1 MQHLTLIIMKR
12 TLIALILCIATT
24 VAFGQSKDEKDVVA
38 AVEFLRKAMLDG
50 DKAALYKIA
59 APELTYG
66 HSSGTLE
73 DKAAFIDAL
82 VSGRNDFVTIDLS
95 EQTVKL
101 VGNDLALV
109 RHKLKAQ
116 TNNGGTPGTAN
127 IGILLVWQKQQGQWK
142 LLARQAFKL

>member
-1 MQHLTLIIMKR
+1 MKR
-12 TLIALILCIATT
+12 TLIAIIFCWLAAT
-24 VAFGQSKDEKDVVA
+24 VAQGQSKEEKEVVA

-50 DKAALYKIA
+50 EKSALDKIA

-66 HSSGTLE
+66 HSSGTIE

-95 EQTVKL
+95 EQSVKL
-101 VGNDLALV
+101 VGNNLALV
-109 RHKLKAQ
+109 RHKLKAE

-127 IGILLVWQKQQGQWK
+127 IGILLVFQKQQGQWK

>member
-1 MQHLTLIIMKR
+1 LLSYF
-12 TLIALILCIATT
+12 
-24 VAFGQSKDEKDVVA
+24 VAWQLPLRRASRKKKKKLSPQS
-38 AVEFLRKAMLDG
+38 EFLRKAMLDG
-50 DKAALYKIA
+50 EKSSLDKIA

-66 HSSGTLE
+66 HSSGTIE

-95 EQTVKL
+95 EQSIKL
-101 VGNDLALV
+101 VGNNLALV
-109 RHKLKAQ
+109 RHKLKAE

-127 IGILLVWQKQQGQWK
+127 IGILLVFQKQQGQWK

>member
-1 MQHLTLIIMKR
+1 MK
-12 TLIALILCIATT
+12 TIIALIFCGLTAT
-24 VAFGQSKDEKDVVA
+24 VALGQSKDEKDVVA

-50 DKAALYKIA
+50 DKASLDKIA

-95 EQTVKL
+95 DQTVKL
-101 VGNDLALV
+101 VGKDLALV
-109 RHKLKAQ
+109 RHNLKAE

-127 IGILLVWQKQQGQWK
+127 IGILLVFQKQQGQWK
-142 LLARQAFKL
+142 LLARQAFKR

>member
-1 MQHLTLIIMKR
+1 MKR
-12 TLIALILCIATT
+12 TLIALIFCCLAAT
-24 VAFGQSKDEKDVVA
+24 VAQSQSKEEKEVVA

-50 DKAALYKIA
+50 EKSALDKIA

-66 HSSGTLE
+66 HSSGTIE

-95 EQTVKL
+95 EQSVKL
-101 VGNDLALV
+101 VGDNLALV
-109 RHKLKAQ
+109 RHKLKAE

-127 IGILLVWQKQQGQWK
+127 IGILLVFQKQKGQWK

>member
-1 MQHLTLIIMKR
+1 MNR
-12 TLIALILCIATT
+12 TLIALVFCCLAAT
-24 VAFGQSKDEKDVVA
+24 VAQGQSKEEKEVVA

-50 DKAALYKIA
+50 DKASLDKIA

-66 HSSGTLE
+66 HSSGTIE
-73 DKAAFIDAL
+73 DKPAFIDAL

-95 EQTVKL
+95 EQSVKL
-101 VGNDLALV
+101 VGNNLALV
-109 RHKLKAQ
+109 RHKLKAE

-127 IGILLVWQKQQGQWK
+127 IGILLVFQKQQGQWK

>member
-1 MQHLTLIIMKR
+1 MH
-12 TLIALILCIATT
+12 IALVFCCLAAT
-24 VAFGQSKDEKDVVA
+24 VAQGQSKEEKEVVA

-50 DKAALYKIA
+50 DKASLDKIA

-66 HSSGTLE
+66 HSSGTIE
-73 DKAAFIDAL
+73 DKTAFIDGL

-95 EQTVKL
+95 EQSVKL
-101 VGNDLALV
+101 VGNDVALV
-109 RHKLKAQ
+109 RHKLKAE

-127 IGILLVWQKQQGQWK
+127 IGILLVFQKQQGQWK

>member
-1 MQHLTLIIMKR
+1 MKR
-12 TLIALILCIATT
+12 TLIALVFCCLATT
-24 VAFGQSKDEKDVVA
+24 VAQSQSKEDKEVVA
-38 AVEFLRKAMLDG
+38 AVESLRKAMLDG
-50 DKAALYKIA
+50 EKSALDKIA

-66 HSSGTLE
+66 HSSGTIE

-95 EQTVKL
+95 EQSVKL
-101 VGNDLALV
+101 VGDNLALV
-109 RHKLKAQ
+109 RHKLKAE

-127 IGILLVWQKQQGQWK
+127 IGILLVFQKQKGQWK

>member
-1 MQHLTLIIMKR
+1 MKS
-12 TLIALILCIATT
+12 TLIALIFCSLATT
-24 VAFGQSKDEKDVVA
+24 VALGQSKDEKEVVA

-50 DKAALYKIA
+50 DKAALDKIA

-66 HSSGTLE
+66 HSSGTIE

-95 EQTVKL
+95 EQTVKM

-109 RHKLKAQ
+109 RHKLKAD

-127 IGILLVWQKQQGQWK
+127 IGILLVWQKQKGQWK

>member
-1 MQHLTLIIMKR
+1 MKKISISVLLCMLITGIS
-12 TLIALILCIATT
+12 LA
-24 VAFGQSKDEKDVVA
+24 QSKEEKEVSA

-50 DKAALYKIA
+50 DKASLDKIA
-59 APELTYG
+59 APELSYG
-66 HSSGTLE
+66 HSQGTIE

-95 EQTVKL
+95 EQTIKL
-101 VGNDLALV
+101 VGKDLAMV

-127 IGILLVWQKQQGQWK
+127 IGILLIFQKQKGEWK

>member
-1 MQHLTLIIMKR
+1 MKKISIS
-12 TLIALILCIATT
+12 LLLCLFIASISLA
-24 VAFGQSKDEKDVVA
+24 QSKEEKEVSA

-50 DKAALYKIA
+50 DKSSLDKIA

-66 HSSGTLE
+66 HSQGTLE
-73 DKAAFIDAL
+73 DKAAFMDAL

-95 EQTVKL
+95 EQTIKL
-101 VGNDLALV
+101 VGKDLAMV

-127 IGILLVWQKQQGQWK
+127 IGILLIFQKQKGEWK

>member
-1 MQHLTLIIMKR
+1 MKR
-12 TLIALILCIATT
+12 TLIALIFCSLATT
-24 VAFGQSKDEKDVVA
+24 VALGQSKDEKDVVA

-50 DKAALYKIA
+50 DKSALDKIA

-66 HSSGTLE
+66 HSSGTIE

-101 VGNDLALV
+101 VGKDLALV
-109 RHKLKAQ
+109 RHKLKAD

-127 IGILLVWQKQQGQWK
+127 IGILTVWQKQQGQWK

>member
-1 MQHLTLIIMKR
+1 MK
-12 TLIALILCIATT
+12 TLIALIICSVTAT
-24 VAFGQSKDEKDVVA
+24 VALGQSKDEKDVAA

-50 DKAALYKIA
+50 DKASLDKIA

-101 VGNDLALV
+101 VGKDLALV
-109 RHKLKAQ
+109 RHKLKAE

-127 IGILLVWQKQQGQWK
+127 IGILLVFQKQQGQWK

>member
-50 DKAALYKIA
+50 DKAALDKIA